1 MQREQN
7 LLAAQALN
15 QAACLATSE
24 EERLR
29 IAHARYRHQIIEA
42 ILTENI
48 NSLPEA
54 KGHG

>member
-42 ILTENI
+42 ILTGNI
-48 NSLPEA
+48 DSLPET
-54 KGHG
+54 KGE